1 MIDAGKTAKTDRQ
14 MRAAYM
20 TCLASI
26 LVIFALAKPAAA
38 EFLDGNR
45 ISRWCLAE
53 FYQSSEWFCDGYVAG
68 VADTNKELC
77 IPTNVSVAQ
86 TSDIFKKF
94 LRDHPEDR
102 HQNAHSLVSRA
113 LSEAWPCE

>member
-1 MIDAGKTAKTDRQ
+1 MTDAGKSTKASRQ
-14 MRAAYM
+14 MGVVHMTHLAA
-20 TCLASI
+20 I
-26 LVIFALAKPAAA
+26 LIFLAKPAAA

-53 FYQSSEWFCDGYVAG
+53 YYQSSEWFCDGYVAG

-77 IPTNVSVAQ
+77 IPKNAAVAQ
-86 TSDIFKKF
+86 TSDIFKKY

-102 HQNAHSLVSRA
+102 NISAHSLVRRA
-113 LSEAWPCE
+113 LAEAWPCE

>member
-1 MIDAGKTAKTDRQ
+1 MIDAGKMAKPGHKID
-14 MRAAYM
+14 AVCM
-20 TCLASI
+20 TCLASA
-26 LVIFALAKPAAA
+26 LVVFALAKPVAA

-94 LRDHPEDR
+94 LREHTEDR

>member
-1 MIDAGKTAKTDRQ
+1 MIDAGKTDKSSRQ
-14 MRAAYM
+14 MGAVHATR
-20 TCLASI
+20 LAVI
-26 LVIFALAKPAAA
+26 LIVLALAMPAAA

-68 VADTNKELC
+68 VADANKELC
-77 IPTNVSVAQ
+77 IPSSVTVAQ
-86 TSDIFKKF
+86 TSDIFKKY

-102 HQNAHSLVSRA
+102 HLSAQSLVSRA
-113 LSEAWPCE
+113 LAEAWLCD